1 MATKTK
7 FRPRKTLPKEE
18 LIQYLEEGLTL
29 NEIANKYGVAVSY
42 ISEYLKMLGINPK
55 KDIQGRDYK
64 IKQRKEKLG
73 TQRKSFIDE
82 FYKQIE
88 GELYAR

>member
-1 MATKTK
+1 MATKRK
-7 FRPRKTLPKEE
+7 FRPRKALPKEE

-42 ISEYLKMLGINPK
+42 ISEYLKMLSIDPK

>member
-1 MATKTK
+1 MATKRK
-7 FRPRKTLPKEE
+7 FRPRKALPKDE

-42 ISEYLKMLGINPK
+42 ISEYLKMLNI
-55 KDIQGRDYK
+55 DIKNDIKGRDYK

>member
-1 MATKTK
+1 MATKRK
-7 FRPRKTLPKEE
+7 FRPRKALPKDE
-18 LIQYLEEGLTL
+18 LIKYLEEGLTL

-42 ISEYLKMLGINPK
+42 ISEYLKMLGIDPK

-73 TQRKSFIDE
+73 TQRKSFINE

>member
-1 MATKTK
+1 MATKRK
-7 FRPRKTLPKEE
+7 FRPRKALPKDE

-42 ISEYLKMLGINPK
+42 ISEYLKMLGIDPR

>member
-1 MATKTK
+1 MATKRK
-7 FRPRKTLPKEE
+7 FRPRKALPKEE

>member
-1 MATKTK
+1 MATKRK
-7 FRPRKTLPKEE
+7 FRPRKALPKEE

-42 ISEYLKMLGINPK
+42 ISEYLKMLGIDPK

>member
-1 MATKTK
+1 MATKRK
-7 FRPRKTLPKEE
+7 FRPRKALPKEE

-42 ISEYLKMLGINPK
+42 ISEYLKMLGIDPK
-55 KDIQGRDYK
+55 KDNQGRDYK

-88 GELYAR
+88 GKLYAR

>member
-1 MATKTK
+1 MATKRK
-7 FRPRKTLPKEE
+7 FRPRKVLPKEE

-42 ISEYLKMLGINPK
+42 ISEYLKMLGIDPK

>member
-1 MATKTK
+1 MATKRK
-7 FRPRKTLPKEE
+7 FRPRKALPKDE

-42 ISEYLKMLGINPK
+42 ISEYLKMLGIDPK

>member
-1 MATKTK
+1 MATKRK
-7 FRPRKTLPKEE
+7 FRPRKALPKEE

-42 ISEYLKMLGINPK
+42 ISEYLKMLGIDPK

-64 IKQRKEKLG
+64 IRQRKEKLG

>member
-1 MATKTK
+1 MATKRK
-7 FRPRKTLPKEE
+7 FRPRKALPKEE

-55 KDIQGRDYK
+55 KDIQGRGYK

>member
-1 MATKTK
+1 MATKRK
-7 FRPRKTLPKEE
+7 FRPRKALPKDE

-42 ISEYLKMLGINPK
+42 ISEYLKMLGIDPK
-55 KDIQGRDYK
+55 KDIRGRDYK

>member
-1 MATKTK
+1 MATQRK
-7 FRPRKTLPKEE
+7 FRPRKALPKDE

-29 NEIANKYGVAVSY
+29 SEIANKYGVAISY
-42 ISEYLKMLGINPK
+42 ISEYLKMLGI
-55 KDIQGRDYK
+55 DIKNDIKGRDHK
-64 IKQRKEKLG
+64 VKQRKEKLG
-73 TQRKSFIDE
+73 AQRKSFIDE

>member
-1 MATKTK
+1 MATQRK
-7 FRPRKTLPKEE
+7 FRPRKALPKDE

-29 NEIANKYGVAVSY
+29 SEIANKYGVAVSY
-42 ISEYLKMLGINPK
+42 ISEYLKMLGI
-55 KDIQGRDYK
+55 DIKNDIKGRDHK
-64 IKQRKEKLG
+64 VKQRKEKLG

-88 GELYAR
+88 VELYAR

>member
-1 MATKTK
+1 MATQRK
-7 FRPRKTLPKEE
+7 FRPRKALPKDE

-29 NEIANKYGVAVSY
+29 SEIANKYGVAVSY
-42 ISEYLKMLGINPK
+42 ISEYLKMLGI
-55 KDIQGRDYK
+55 DIKNDIKGRDHK
-64 IKQRKEKLG
+64 VKQRKEKLG